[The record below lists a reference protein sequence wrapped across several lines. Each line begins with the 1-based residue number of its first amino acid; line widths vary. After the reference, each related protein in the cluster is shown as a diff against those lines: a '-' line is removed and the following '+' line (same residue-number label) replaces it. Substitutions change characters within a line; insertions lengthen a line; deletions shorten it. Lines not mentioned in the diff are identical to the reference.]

1 MIKNIYAK
9 ELEIYIPCHS
19 REDLI
24 IVEEIVNCRHTLRM
38 DEIEKLDRQI
48 FEKQN
53 KECFIKISNV
63 KDLTP
68 NRVENKTIDRGI
80 FIYILPLSLDIVSN
94 AIKTKFTINDFKQHC
109 NSESMFEKTR
119 ELVKI
124 LSMGLYLQEQNKFST
139 YNELKD
145 LKEQLKLFISVQEGQ
160 NFSLLQKIE
169 KIEESLKTEQK
180 KEEKEEKLKRYKP
193 IYKGYNID
201 GCDYECPVCK
211 GSLNIY
217 QFFNSK
223 KSDYCCPYCETL
235 FVPD

>member
-9 ELEIYIPCHS
+9 ELEIYVPCHS

-24 IVEEIVNCRHTLRM
+24 IVKEIVDCRHTVRM
-38 DEIEKLDRQI
+38 DEIEKLDYWI

-53 KECFIKISNV
+53 KECFVKISNI

-68 NRVENKTIDRGI
+68 DKVENKVIDRGI
-80 FIYILPLSLDIVSN
+80 FIDILPLSLYIVSN
-94 AIKTKFTINDFKQHC
+94 AVETKYTIDDFKQHC
-109 NSESMFEKTR
+109 NTESTFEKSR

-124 LSMGLYLQEQNKFST
+124 LSMGLYLQERNKYSV
-139 YNELKD
+139 YNEIVD

-160 NFSLLQKIE
+160 NFSLLQRIE
-169 KIEESLKTEQK
+169 RIEESLKPEQK
-180 KEEKEEKLKRYKP
+180 KEEKLVRYKP
-193 IYKGYNID
+193 IYRGYSID

-217 QFFNSK
+217 QFFSSQK
-223 KSDYCCPYCETL
+223 MDYCCPHCEAL

>member
-9 ELEIYIPCHS
+9 ELEIYIPCYN
-19 REDLI
+19 RDNLI
-24 IVEEIVNCRHTLRM
+24 IIKEIVDCRHTVRM
-38 DEIEKLDRQI
+38 DEIEKLDYWI
-48 FEKQN
+48 LEKQN
-53 KECFIKISNV
+53 KECFVKISNI

-68 NRVENKTIDRGI
+68 NKAEDKVIGRGI
-80 FIYILPLSLDIVSN
+80 FIDILPLSLDIVSN
-94 AIKTKFTINDFKQHC
+94 AVKTKFVIDDFKEHC
-109 NSESMFEKTR
+109 NTESMFEKTR

-124 LSMGLYLQEQNKFST
+124 LSRELYLQEENKFSV
-139 YNELKD
+139 YNELRD

-180 KEEKEEKLKRYKP
+180 KEEKLKRYKP
-193 IYKGYNID
+193 IYKGYKID
-201 GCDYECPVCK
+201 GSDYECPVCK
-211 GSLNIY
+211 EKLNIY

-223 KSDYCCPYCETL
+223 KLDYCCPYCETL